1 MIRKNLVLAA
11 VMSAALVS
19 LPALAQSGTYGGG
32 SSGSSSMNGGGS
44 GSMGQGSMGGG
55 MNGGSR
61 GATIGGPAARTSTYG
76 GTGAAGGGP
85 NFNTLDRGHKGYLT
99 RSDVKS
105 DPSVFRHF
113 SQCDTNG
120 NGKLTRSEFQTCEHK
135 YGDK

>member
-11 VMSAALVS
+11 VMSVFLVS
-19 LPALAQSGTYGGG
+19 LPALAQSGTYGG
-32 SSGSSSMNGGGS
+32 SSGHSSSTNGGDS
-44 GSMGQGSMGGG
+44 GSAGGSMT
-55 MNGGSR
+55 GGSR
-61 GATIGGPAARTSTYG
+61 GDTIGGPAARTSTYG

-85 NFNTLDRGHKGYLT
+85 SFNTLDRGHKGYLT